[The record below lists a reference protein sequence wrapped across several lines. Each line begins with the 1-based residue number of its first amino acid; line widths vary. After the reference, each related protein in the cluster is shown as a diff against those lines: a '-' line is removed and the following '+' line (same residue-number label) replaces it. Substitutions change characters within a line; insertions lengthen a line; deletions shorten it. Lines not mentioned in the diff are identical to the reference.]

1 MVIEGDYTVDIKNKI
16 IDYSKETGIDSIG
29 FCLAE
34 PFYEIEDI
42 LSKREK
48 SGFMCELES
57 REYEKKIYPSLTMK
71 DAKSFIVILESY
83 NDISMKVN
91 NGDIRGNISM
101 AAVSTDYHITVMDKL
116 KKLEEFLQSQV
127 ECKTK
132 CYVDI
137 SPFSDRAIAKRAGLG
152 FIGKNSM
159 LITQN
164 YGSKVFIGYILT
176 DYYIEPDENTLKID
190 CYNCDKCVKACPTGA
205 INNNGQIDCNRCI
218 SYLTQHRGNIS
229 DELKRKMGQQVYGC
243 DVCQRVCP
251 YNRVDNKESIN
262 IINPYPAYDSILGI
276 SNKEFKKTYSLT
288 ASGWRGKKLLQRNA
302 IIGLGNSKS
311 KRALKI
317 LEKYIYDIRDDIRKE
332 IVIAIKTLSYIE
344 GIELLNKMRHKESN
358 EEIFILIDKAIE
370 EIINSN
376 S

>member
-1 MVIEGDYTVDIKNKI
+1 VDIKNKI
-16 IDYSKETGIDSIG
+16 IEYSREIEIDSIG

-42 LSKREK
+42 LVNREK

-57 REYEKKIYPSLTMK
+57 REYEKKIYPSLTMEN
-71 DAKSFIVILESY
+71 AKSFIVILESY
-83 NDISMKVN
+83 SDISRKVN

-101 AAVSTDYHITVMDKL
+101 AAVSNDYHITVMDKL
-116 KKLEEFLQSQV
+116 KRLEEFLQSQV

-159 LITQN
+159 LITNN

-176 DYYIEPDENTLKID
+176 DYYIEPDDNIMKID
-190 CYNCDKCVKACPTGA
+190 CSNCNNCVKACPTGA
-205 INNNGQIDCNRCI
+205 INSNGQIDCNKCI
-218 SYLTQHRGNIS
+218 SYLTQHRGDIS
-229 DELKRKMGQQVYGC
+229 NDLKRKMGQQVYGC

-251 YNRVDNKESIN
+251 YNKVDNKESIN
-262 IINPYPAYDSILGI
+262 IIDPYPTYDSILGI

-302 IIGLGNSKS
+302 IIGLGNSKN
-311 KRALKI
+311 KKALEI

-332 IVIAIKTLSYIE
+332 IVIAIKTLSCIE
-344 GIELLNKMRHKESN
+344 GIELLNKMKDKEKN
-358 EEIFILIDKAIE
+358 NQIVILIDKAIE
-370 EIINSN
+370 EITNSN
-376 S
+376 I